1 MSTQPSPRPLHAAVL
16 SGATRG
22 DDLVVVLPKE
32 VHNVLVH
39 HLVCVYTPNEVQVVI
54 VVNICTAGN
63 VGQFGDETG
72 NILWVCQP
80 VVRAGEKGNRHGHFG
95 DIISRRRGLVVHTAV
110 KGEKS
115 EGHSTNCKYQGF
127 RKPQGDTHTHYSL
140 IH

>member
-1 MSTQPSPRPLHAAVL
+1 MSTQSSPRPLHTAVL

-22 DDLVVVLPKE
+22 DVLVVVLPKE

-54 VVNICTAGN
+54 VVNISTAGN

-72 NILWVCQP
+72 DILWVCQP

-95 DIISRRRGLVVHTAV
+95 DIIGRRRGLVVHTAV

-115 EGHSTNCKYQGF
+115 EGHSTNCKYQDF
-127 RKPQGDTHTHYSL
+127 R
-140 IH
+140 